1 MQDSPIALQWPLAYS
16 LHRMVEQFLD
26 LPGTTYENQLLY
38 QFINVLRSY
47 AYQLNYPVPVFFHV

>member
-47 AYQLNYPVPVFFHV
+47 AHQPN